1 MVNHRSTMLKTKQKI
16 GPQDHG
22 RRMSLKEFEPIQVQE
37 GYLYE
42 LGRGVIVVSDV
53 PGLKHLRQVNAIRN
67 PLVIYQEG
75 HPEEIY
81 EILAGSDC
89 KILIPQWESERHP
102 DLSIFKKPPPIR
114 EGRKMW
120 RKWIADLAIEV
131 VSRSSRKRDYIEKRQ
146 EYLTRGVK
154 EYWIVDA
161 DKQQVTILRRVR
173 GKWEERILRPGEIYE
188 TDLLPGFQFSCQ
200 DVFEAAAEA

>member
-1 MVNHRSTMLKTKQKI
+1 MTAGIKTVRKI
-16 GPQDHG
+16 GPRDHG
-22 RRMSLKEFEPIQVQE
+22 RRMSLREFEPIKVQE

-53 PGLKHLRQVNAIRN
+53 PNYSHACQVTAIRD
-67 PLVIYQEG
+67 PLVIYKAN
-75 HPEEIY
+75 HPEEIHM
-81 EILAGSDC
+81 ILGGSDC

-102 DLSIFKKPPPIR
+102 DLSVFKKPPPIR

-120 RKWIADLAIEV
+120 RKWIADIAIEV
-131 VSRSSRKRDYIEKRQ
+131 VSRSSRKRDFFEKRQ

-173 GKWEERILRPGEIYE
+173 GKWEERLLRPGDIYE

-200 DVFEAAAEA
+200 DVFEAAQNR